1 MSGLKSATLILV
13 AAGVLRDAAGR
24 VLIAQ
29 RPPGGHV
36 GGFWEFP
43 GGKLQ
48 AGESPL
54 QALCRELAEEIG
66 IQVSAASPLMSYRHS
81 YPERVVELHVFEVSD
96 YSGEA
101 QGLEGQPL
109 RWVAVEELATAG
121 LLEADLPIAAALLG
135 RSGFIRDH

>member
-1 MSGLKSATLILV
+1 MAELRPAELVLV
-13 AAGVLRDAAGR
+13 AAGVLRDESGC

-29 RPPGGHV
+29 RPAGGHV

-43 GGKLQ
+43 GGKIQ
-48 AGESPL
+48 SGESPL
-54 QALCRELAEEIG
+54 QALYRELAEEIG
-66 IQVSAASPLMSYRHS
+66 IQVSAASPLMTYRHS
-81 YPERVVELHVFEVSD
+81 YPERVVELHVFEVSH

-121 LLEADLPIAAALLG
+121 LLEADQPIAAALLA
-135 RSGFIRDH
+135 RAR